1 MTVRMVACDIEGCI
15 TPGKGVS
22 LDLTEIARLR
32 EFLRL
37 RGDVSF
43 VLCTGRPVPY
53 VEAMGQVLDLV
64 DSSAASICE
73 GGGVLYLPSS
83 DTCVYLA
90 EEIDKKLIRERLGS
104 GNWREEPG
112 KSTCVSLY
120 PGDGWSVA
128 DVYRRCVDAELHTA
142 FNVVMSSVAV
152 DITHS
157 GVDKLHG
164 LRAAASAADLTLSE
178 VLVATLAVRASVG
191 SRMGTTVTV
200 LEAAG
205 LSACPANA
213 EAAIKGTV
221 DYISQ
226 EGCTRG
232 VIDILGWALVE
243 GSPGMTDSRRTV
255 DGRDTR
261 HLG

>member
-1 MTVRMVACDIEGCI
+1 MVACDIEGCI

-178 VLVATLAVRASVG
+178 VLAIGDSWNDL
-191 SRMGTTVTV
+191 TV

-213 EAAIKGTV
+213 EAALKGTV

>member
-53 VEAMGQVLDLV
+53 VEAMGQVLSLV

-178 VLVATLAVRASVG
+178 VLAIGDSWNDL
-191 SRMGTTVTV
+191 TV

-213 EAAIKGTV
+213 EAAIKGTA
-221 DYISQ
+221 DYVSQ
-226 EGCTRG
+226 EACTRG

>member
-178 VLVATLAVRASVG
+178 VLAIGDSWNDL
-191 SRMGTTVTV
+191 TV

>member
-1 MTVRMVACDIEGCI
+1 MVACDIEGCI

-164 LRAAASAADLTLSE
+164 LGAAANAADLTLSE
-178 VLVATLAVRASVG
+178 VLAIGDSWNDL
-191 SRMGTTVTV
+191 TV

-213 EAAIKGTV
+213 EAALKGTV

-243 GSPGMTDSRRTV
+243 GSPATTDSRRTV
-255 DGRDTR
+255 DGRDAR
-261 HLG
+261 RLG

>member
-43 VLCTGRPVPY
+43 VLCTGRPVLY
-53 VEAMGQVLDLV
+53 VEAMGQVLGLV
-64 DSSAASICE
+64 DSSTASICE

-83 DTCVYLA
+83 DTCIYVA
-90 EEIDKKLIRERLGS
+90 EEIDKKLIRDRLGP

-128 DVYRRCVDAELHTA
+128 DVYRRCMDAELQTA

-164 LRAAASAADLTLSE
+164 LRAAVGAADLTLSE
-178 VLVATLAVRASVG
+178 VLAIGDSWNDL
-191 SRMGTTVTV
+191 TV

-213 EAAIKGTV
+213 VAAIKSTV
-221 DYISQ
+221 DYVSQ
-226 EGCTRG
+226 EACTRG
-232 VIDILGWALVE
+232 VIDILSWALVE
-243 GSPGMTDSRRTV
+243 GSA
-255 DGRDTR
+255 R
-261 HLG
+261 HD

>member
-1 MTVRMVACDIEGCI
+1 MTVRMVGCI

-178 VLVATLAVRASVG
+178 VLAIGDSWNDL
-191 SRMGTTVTV
+191 TV

-261 HLG
+261 RLG